1 MLIQMIDILKQRILY
16 FYNEDFLFMGSQ
28 KLILRQNVLATYKS
42 LLSLRLFPI
51 IIFFLPFSRL
61 SKKPFLPY
69 RKKKQYLPFFSDN
82 TLCC

>member
-51 IIFFLPFSRL
+51 INFFLPFSRL
-61 SKKPFLPY
+61 SEKPFLSY
-69 RKKKQYLPFFSDN
+69 RKKKQHLPFFSDN